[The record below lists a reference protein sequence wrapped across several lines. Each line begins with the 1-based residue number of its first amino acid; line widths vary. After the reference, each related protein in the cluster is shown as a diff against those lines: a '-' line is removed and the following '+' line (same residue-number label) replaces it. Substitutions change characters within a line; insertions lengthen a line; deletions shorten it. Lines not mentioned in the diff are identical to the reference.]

1 MSVLAQAWTPPRAG
15 ARRAR
20 STRAPW
26 RTLFGKDLRLAA
38 PVVVPGAAAVAMV
51 AAYQLAL
58 PWIDGL
64 AGDSSQ
70 WASLQSWGDRLA
82 LAAQFAAFATLVVAP
97 TAAWLIGS
105 GDRARGGAMLAATQ
119 PRGPWLRLCS
129 KVGAALSVNVAW
141 IALSMALS
149 LAVSAPEAEIA
160 LGYRERT
167 IVTLP
172 NITMLLAAST
182 IGSLWALGI
191 SASMRSHALGIS
203 ASIAVPAGILVLLVV
218 GSVASRDAA
227 REVALHATGYGPGV
241 AWLEAAQRMELA
253 TEPGHTHA
261 PFRAAAAV
269 WNDSSQG
276 VRSLQVSA
284 LWDQANQWLPACLGM
299 LATGAMGTWMARRTL
314 TGASTV
320 VRGRMP
326 PVFAMCL
333 IAPLATA
340 VAALLVPAL
349 ALHGDARRRAWLQE
363 LGTQGAHY
371 AQMMQAAP
379 EVLVEA
385 ALQSRTQ
392 RRFPF
397 DAEPPARLALRERLM
412 SDPVGVRDATLRVA
426 RDPSVRFWT
435 RWDAAAFLGYAPM
448 AEIGIEL
455 LLHSSDPERRMQG
468 IRALAVADSIPDE
481 LRFSRRALGT
491 MGGIELPRLSWKLR
505 SAEAQK
511 NYVPSIRARA
521 LSFVVRL
528 HRFLQEHPDGG
539 AFSVAMGAPL
549 RVTPSELAEAASILR
564 CPLPEPAKWHD
575 HASREEERK
584 LVTWSGA
591 LAVQFAISREVNQR
605 IREAV
610 IAEFSGPIAE
620 RFDPAAT
627 DPVFLEPCSPRAPSG
642 ELHP

>member
-1 MSVLAQAWTPPRAG
+1 MSALAQAWTPPRAG

-26 RTLFGKDLRLAA
+26 RTLFAKDLRLAA

-58 PWIDGL
+58 PWIDGF
-64 AGDSSQ
+64 AGESPQ
-70 WASLQSWGDRLA
+70 WASLQPWGDRLV

-119 PRGPWLRLCS
+119 PHGRAVRLCS
-129 KVGAALSVNVAW
+129 KIGAALAVNVAW
-141 IALSMALS
+141 IALAMALS
-149 LAVSAPEAEIA
+149 LAVSTPGTKIG
-160 LGYRERT
+160 LGLRSET

-227 REVALHATGYGPGV
+227 REVVLRATGYGPGV
-241 AWLEAAQRMELA
+241 AWLEAERRLNLA
-253 TEPGHTHA
+253 AEPERAHA

-269 WNDSSQG
+269 WNDSSPG
-276 VRSLQVSA
+276 FRSLEVTA
-284 LWDQANQWLPACLGM
+284 LWDQADRWLPACLAL
-299 LATGAMGTWMARRTL
+299 LAAGAIGTWMARRAL
-314 TGASTV
+314 TGASAEF
-320 VRGRMP
+320 RGRMP
-326 PVFAMCL
+326 PIAAMCM

-340 VAALLVPAL
+340 VLALLLPAL
-349 ALHGDARRRAWLQE
+349 ELRGDEGRLARLQE
-363 LGTQGAHY
+363 LETQGAHY

-385 ALQSRTQ
+385 ELQSRTQ

-397 DAEPPARLALRERLM
+397 DAESPARLALRERLM

-426 RDPSVRFWT
+426 RDPSFRFST
-435 RWDAAAFLGYAPM
+435 RLEAAAFLGHAPM
-448 AEIGIEL
+448 AEIGLEL

-468 IRALAVADSIPDE
+468 VRALAVADLIPDE
-481 LRFSRRALGT
+481 LRVSRRALGT
-491 MGGIELPRLSWKLR
+491 MGEIELPRFSWKLR
-505 SAEAQK
+505 SAEAER
-511 NYVPSIRARA
+511 NYIPSIRARA

-528 HRFLQEHPDGG
+528 HRYLQEHPDGG
-539 AFSVAMGAPL
+539 AFWAAMGTPS
-549 RVTPSELAEAASILR
+549 RVTPSELAEAARILR
-564 CPLPEPAKWHD
+564 CPLPELAKWHD
-575 HASREEERK
+575 HASREDERK
-584 LVTWSGA
+584 LVTWDGA
-591 LAVQFAISREVNQR
+591 RAVQFAISREDNQR

-610 IAEFSGPIAE
+610 IAEFRGPIAE

-627 DPVFLEPCSPRAPSG
+627 DPVFLEPCSPDAPAG
-642 ELHP
+642 EVHP